1 MRTFDLSPLF
11 RSTVGFDRMTRILEA
26 ALNGEE
32 AANGY
37 PPYNIEK
44 LSEDDYR
51 ITMAVAGFSEDELEI
66 VQRENTLVVVG
77 KQAKEAE
84 HRQFLYR
91 GIAGRQFER
100 RFQLADHIKVV
111 GANLVNGLLNIDLK
125 REIPE
130 AAKPRTIRIETAA
143 PTAQALEQKVGKA
156 A

>member
-51 ITMAVAGFSEDELEI
+51 ITMAVAGFSQDELEI

-77 KQAKEAE
+77 KQAKDAE
-84 HRQFLYR
+84 NRQFLYR

-130 AAKPRTIRIETAA
+130 AAKPRTIPIETAA
-143 PTAQALEQKVGKA
+143 PTARVLEQKVENA